1 MSKTLK
7 PTQTQAYIEAVRE
20 KLGGATDYKIG
31 QVMEIRRQRISE
43 YVAGTQHADAYACT
57 RIAMLLGL
65 DPLEV
70 IAQVEADH
78 AKTEDRREFWK
89 SVNFGLKR
97 TAAVFVLSA
106 MLGFFGYGLQ
116 GGGKA
121 QADELRPGPTS
132 HNGALRSRLARIGR
146 KVEAWTKAKFGC
158 CWRWCGYCGT

>member
-1 MSKTLK
+1 MSAQ
-7 PTQTQAYIEAVRE
+7 PSEVPAISGAVARTVIQGKIVGLRKAGQSFLHLVAMPAPDPYSHPVTVE
-20 KLGGATDYKIG
+20 VSSDRRLGARDD
-31 QVMEIRRQRISE
+31 EIK
-43 YVAGTQHADAYACT
+43 
-57 RIAMLLGL
+57 
-65 DPLEV
+65 
-70 IAQVEADH
+70 VEADH